1 MNVSLTQELETMV
14 KDKVRSGMYHSASEV
29 IRAGLRL
36 LKDRDQLY
44 EIRLAELRKEIAI
57 GIEQADRGEVHGCET
72 GEDLHRFFDDIK
84 AEGRHRL
91 ADRKKA

>member
-1 MNVSLTQELETMV
+1 MNVSLTQELEVMV

-36 LKDRDQLY
+36 LKDHDQLY
-44 EIRLAELRKEIAI
+44 EIRLAELRKEVAI

-72 GEDLHRFFDDIK
+72 GEDLQRFFDDIK
-84 AEGRHRL
+84 TKGRRRL

>member
-14 KDKVRSGMYHSASEV
+14 KDKVSSGMYHSASEV

-36 LKDRDQLY
+36 LKDQEQLY
-44 EIRLAELRKEIAI
+44 EIRLAELRKEVAI
-57 GIEQADRGEVHGCET
+57 GIEQADRGQVHGCET
-72 GEDLHRFFDDIK
+72 AEDLQRFFDDIK
-84 AEGRHRL
+84 AEGRRRL